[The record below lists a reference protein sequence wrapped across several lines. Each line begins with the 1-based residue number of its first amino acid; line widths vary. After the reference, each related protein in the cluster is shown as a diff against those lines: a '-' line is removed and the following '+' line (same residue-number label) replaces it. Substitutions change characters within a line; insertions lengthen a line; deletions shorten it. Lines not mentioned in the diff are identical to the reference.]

1 MLIKIKYIEKKYN
14 FSWKLKLAQ
23 PSTTEK
29 LSIISVLSYLFIIIQ
44 ESIETIIVAIV
55 LEAIE
60 NSRQKKENYSSVVI
74 LGDVECWSV

>member
-1 MLIKIKYIEKKYN
+1 M
-14 FSWKLKLAQ
+14 AQ

>member
-55 LEAIE
+55 LE